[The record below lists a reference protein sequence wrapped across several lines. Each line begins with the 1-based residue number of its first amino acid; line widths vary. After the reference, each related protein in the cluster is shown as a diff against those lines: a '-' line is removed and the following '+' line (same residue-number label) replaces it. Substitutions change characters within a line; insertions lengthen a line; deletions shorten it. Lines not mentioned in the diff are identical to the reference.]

1 MNKHITQVSLLLC
14 AVVLLFTNLS
24 YVNAAGMIYN
34 NNSFVNPS
42 KKTSKMPTKSFGG
55 KVTLAPIPPPVICN
69 SPGTLMILSSNL
81 KAAMSTINSMTNSGD
96 PEKAQNIAKGLL
108 GLLPTFSTSMTKVPI
123 TGGQIL
129 GRQNLIPNFTKCALY
144 IGPIRVPIPVY
155 VTTGN
160 YNVSK

>member
-1 MNKHITQVSLLLC
+1 MKKHLTQVLLLLC
-14 AVVLLFTNLS
+14 ATAMLFINIA
-24 YVNAAGMIYN
+24 YVNAGGLIYN

-42 KKTSKMPTKSFGG
+42 KKTSKMPTKSFGS
-55 KVTLAPIPPPVICN
+55 KVTLAPVPPPVICN

-81 KAAMSTINSMTNSGD
+81 KAAMTTINSMTNSGD
-96 PEKAQNIAKGLL
+96 PEKAKNLAKGLL
-108 GLLPTFSTSMTKVPI
+108 GLLPTFSTNMTKVPI